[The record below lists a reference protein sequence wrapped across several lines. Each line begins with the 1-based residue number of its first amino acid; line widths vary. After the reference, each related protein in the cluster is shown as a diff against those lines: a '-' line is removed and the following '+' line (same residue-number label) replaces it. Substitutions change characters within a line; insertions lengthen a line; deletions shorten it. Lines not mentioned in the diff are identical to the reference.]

1 MTAAAI
7 PIAVRPAKIGGDEA
21 VRCSRHESQK
31 PLRHGHTMT
40 EGQSSMRKLFSRC
53 AEPFSERM
61 RQALIDSARRQPGEP
76 SEVWLRRCADA
87 CGLTERRARGIYY
100 REAKQISAEEF
111 ERAQEAAA
119 SAIHREVADLK
130 ARLAALEKEIE
141 DETHRAVARPASVPR
156 TLAHDGS

>member
-1 MTAAAI
+1 MAAAAI
-7 PIAVRPAKIGGDEA
+7 PIALCRQACGDEA
-21 VRCSRHESQK
+21 VRRSRHESQTS
-31 PLRHGHTMT
+31 PRHGHTMT

-119 SAIHREVADLK
+119 SAIHREVADLR

-141 DETHRAVARPASVPR
+141 DETHRAVARPAPVPR